1 MLTMPII
8 SLPDLHG
15 YCFACTVYMH
25 VHADAEVKSER
36 QGEGKLE
43 GNWKILDALSSAI
56 VEVQLLYDISKALST
71 P

>member
-1 MLTMPII
+1 
-8 SLPDLHG
+8 
-15 YCFACTVYMH
+15 MH